1 MMLAPRRGS
10 KIVMETPE
18 KANIVLAE
26 GEIFFELDRVLNVVR
41 IKMGDGNTV
50 YSELP
55 YITGNTAADT
65 VYDPSESSL
74 MATNTQDAIDN
85 LASIVHGIT
94 QIKLEKAYTCAPN
107 SSITITFDGIDTT
120 RYIPIGV
127 AGYNTNDLAMM
138 VSGVCC
144 STNGEFEYTLMCTNT
159 VNGDINKTAE
169 LLISVI
175 PIN

>member
-1 MMLAPRRGS
+1 MILAPRRGS
-10 KIVMETPE
+10 KTVMESEE
-18 KANIVLAE
+18 KGNIVLAE
-26 GEIFFELDRVLNVVR
+26 GEIFFELDRVLNIVR
-41 IKMGDGNTV
+41 IKMGDGETK

-65 VYDPSESSL
+65 VYDPSGSSL

-94 QIKLEKAYTCAPN
+94 QIILEKEYSCAPN
-107 SSITITFDGIDTT
+107 SSITIEFDPIDTT

-127 AGYNTNDLAMM
+127 AGYNTNDMAMT

-144 STNGEFEYTLMCTNT
+144 STDGEFIYSLICTNT
-159 VNGDINKTAE
+159 VNGDINTTAE
-169 LLISVI
+169 LLISAI